1 MLRTILFF
9 VCVAV
14 LFGAPTVTLGEL
26 FDDFSGAQ
34 SGSWAPARWWDDY
47 ACRGQFIV
55 PGNKTPKLDVAFA
68 RAQRASEIN
77 SAGGFFIEVDVV
89 EIRDDRAIIAIGSG
103 EVENAAVAVVVYAD
117 NRPTEDQ
124 VYVYGKSL
132 NIGNKF
138 DEGEKVRIEIDTDDI
153 SEKDSQAS
161 VTVLVGDSEVV
172 SNYGFRWRKS
182 PLGFH
187 LGAGKGRAVFDNLR
201 IAPASPVIEFEG
213 ASASGAESDGAAA
226 VNVVLK
232 HPLQGQT
239 YAVDYA
245 VTGGTARGRGADYE
259 VQTGSLKFEP
269 GQSKKTIT
277 IAVEDDK
284 TDERDETI
292 KLTLSNARGRGVQ
305 LGRKSEYTY
314 TITDR
319 WPEVLFES
327 DSGRVGEDAGSAKVK
342 MMLAHACPD
351 PVSVKYEVVGGTA
364 ARGKDYRLTGG
375 ILEFAPGEVAREIHC
390 DIIDDR
396 ESENSVNETII
407 LSLSE
412 TRNATP
418 GAVKRH
424 VLEIVDDEPGI
435 EFDGSI
441 WMCTYDKHTKI
452 KGRNV
457 LSLNGAGQLEW
468 VSTYGDLLLTRLPK
482 KKVSEVG
489 DVAEYKWLYKG
500 EGQARGSYVE
510 NICERYGSGDLR
522 LAMLDSNGNPL
533 SMDKQCSRNDAI
545 FCGYK
550 GYQARLSPH
559 VPTDQRADKW
569 AIRVNPNGDNCHSP
583 VDWGG
588 CWGFPEYF
596 NGHGTPVGEFS
607 PMVITVER
615 TAEDTVAFSVTLN
628 NEKHTYVDK
637 DKSPIASDKKK
648 MESLYGEGSYNVVV
662 VPGYQPKNI
671 DTMAIY
677 FANQR
682 PFERI
687 TFAKVGENLNELKQ

>member
-1 MLRTILFF
+1 M
-9 VCVAV
+9 AV
-14 LFGAPTVTLGEL
+14 VSAMATSASADL
-26 FDDFSGAQ
+26 FDDFSGEQ

-55 PGNKTPKLDVAFA
+55 PGNKSPKLDVAFS
-68 RAQRASEIN
+68 RAQRAVEIDA
-77 SAGGFFIEVDVV
+77 AGGFVIEVDVV
-89 EIRDDRAIIAIGSG
+89 EIREGSAIIGIGSG
-103 EVENAAVAVVVYAD
+103 EVRNAAVAVVLYDD
-117 NRPTEDQ
+117 NHAGEDQ
-124 VYVYGKSL
+124 VYVYGKSW
-132 NIGNKF
+132 NIGREF
-138 DEGEKVRIEIDTDDI
+138 SEGDRVRIEVDTDDV
-153 SEKDSQAS
+153 SGRDAQAS
-161 VTVLVGDSEVV
+161 VNVVVGDSEVV
-172 SNYGFRWRKS
+172 SDYGFRWQKS

-201 IAPASPVIEFEG
+201 IAPATPVIEFES
-213 ASASGAESDGAAA
+213 ASACGAESDGPAA

-232 HPLQGQT
+232 HALAGES

-245 VTGGTARGRGADYE
+245 VTGGTAKGGGGDYRIDGG
-259 VQTGSLKFEP
+259 TLKFEP
-269 GQSKKTIT
+269 GQSSKTIA

-284 TDERDETI
+284 VDERDETI
-292 KLTLSNARGRGVQ
+292 ELTLSNARGAGAR
-305 LGRKSEYTY
+305 LGRKSKYTH
-314 TITDR
+314 TIIGR

-327 DSGRVGEDAGSAKVK
+327 GSSTVGEDGGSAKVK
-342 MMLAHACPD
+342 VLLDHSCPD
-351 PVSVKYEVVGGTA
+351 PVSVKYEVAGGTA
-364 ARGKDYRLTGG
+364 TRGKDYRLNDGT
-375 ILEFAPGEVAREIHC
+375 LVFAPGETAKEVKF
-390 DIIDDR
+390 DITNDS

-407 LSLSE
+407 LALAE
-412 TRNATP
+412 TRNGTP
-418 GAVKRH
+418 GVINRH
-424 VLEIVDDEPGI
+424 VLGIVDNEPGI

-441 WMCTYDKHTKI
+441 WMCTYDKHTI
-452 KGRNV
+452 MKGRNV
-457 LSLNGAGQLEW
+457 LSLNETGQLEW
-468 VSTYGDLLLTRLPK
+468 VSTYGDLLLTRLPQ

-500 EGQARGSYVE
+500 EGQAKGSYVE
-510 NICERYGSGDLR
+510 SICERYGSGDLR

-533 SMDKQCSRNDAI
+533 SMDKQYARNDSI

-569 AIRVNPNGDNCHSP
+569 AIRVNPKGDNCHSP

-596 NGHGTPVGEFS
+596 NGHGVPVGEFS
-607 PMVITVER
+607 PMIISIER
-615 TAEDTVAFSVTLN
+615 TAEDEIAFSVTLN

-637 DKSPIASDKKK
+637 DKSAIASDKEK

-662 VPGYQPKNI
+662 VPGYQPRNI

-682 PFERI
+682 PFDLI
-687 TFAKVGENLNELKQ
+687 TFAALE